1 MKAKPVQ
8 AFLARMTLENRRKK
22 LTKKLKITN
31 FETPQSLRSR
41 RSEYAQ
47 SVRWSKLSYVR
58 MPNGSSSLIHFINEI
73 LSIRD
78 RSREDRLPNLTAF
91 RG

>member
-8 AFLARMTLENRRKK
+8 AFLARITLETRRKK

-41 RSEYAQ
+41 RSEHEQ

-58 MPNGSSSLIHFINEI
+58 MLNGSSSLIQFINEI
-73 LSIRD
+73 CVSGIEVGKIDCRI
-78 RSREDRLPNLTAF
+78 
-91 RG
+91 